1 VFGNLYDRALTG
13 ERCWIRH
20 QEDGSVHG
28 LPVHSWLGRLR
39 SDHAFEQTMVGL
51 CHGPTID
58 LGCGPGRLV
67 AHLVARGVPALGID
81 QSATAVDLARR
92 SGAPALRRD
101 LFGPLPG
108 SGRWSTVLLAD
119 GNVGIGGDP
128 WRVLLRAGDLLR
140 IGGQCIV
147 EFDCTTAGVQQ
158 RWVRLESANAVGPWF
173 RWASV
178 GVDGARRLAGD
189 VGLTITA
196 VRTIGNRA
204 LATLAVA

>member
-1 VFGNLYDRALTG
+1 MLGNLYDRALTG

-20 QEDGSVHG
+20 QDGSVHG
-28 LPVHSWLGRLR
+28 LPVHSWLGRRR
-39 SDHAFEQTMVGL
+39 SDHAFDQTMVGL
-51 CHGPTID
+51 CDGPTID

-101 LFGPLPG
+101 FFGPLPG
-108 SGRWSTVLLAD
+108 AGRWSTVLLAD

-128 WRVLLRAGDLLR
+128 WRVLLRAAELLCR
-140 IGGQCIV
+140 GGQCII
-147 EFDCTTAGVQQ
+147 EFDCATTGVQE
-158 RWVRLESANAVGPWF
+158 RWVRLESAQTIGPWF

-178 GVDGARRLAGD
+178 GVDGARQLAGD
-189 VGLTITA
+189 VGLTITTM
-196 VRTIGNRA
+196 RMIGDRA

>member
-1 VFGNLYDRALTG
+1 LFGNLYDRALTG

-20 QEDGSVHG
+20 ADGSVHG
-28 LPVHSWLGRLR
+28 LPVHSWLGRRR
-39 SDHAFEQTMVGL
+39 SDHTFDQAMVGL
-51 CHGPTID
+51 CDGPTID

-67 AHLVARGVPALGID
+67 ANLVQRGVPALGID

-101 LFGPLPG
+101 VFGPLPG
-108 SGRWSTVLLAD
+108 LGRWSTVLLAD

-128 WRVLLRAGDLLR
+128 WRVLFRAGELLRAGGR
-140 IGGQCIV
+140 CIT
-147 EFDCTTAGVQQ
+147 EFDCVTEGVQQ
-158 RWVRLESANAVGPWF
+158 RWVRLESAQTIGPWF

-178 GVDGARRLAGD
+178 GADSALRVAGE

-196 VRTIGNRA
+196 MHTIGDRA

>member
-1 VFGNLYDRALTG
+1 MFGNLYDRALTG

-20 QEDGSVHG
+20 QEDDSVHG

-128 WRVLLRAGDLLR
+128 WRVLLRAGDLLTA
-140 IGGQCIV
+140 GGQCIV
-147 EFDCTTAGVQQ
+147 EFDCTTVGVQQ
-158 RWVRLESANAVGPWF
+158 RWVRLESASAIGPWF

-189 VGLTITA
+189 VGLTITTI
-196 VRTIGNRA
+196 RTIGNRA

>member
-1 VFGNLYDRALTG
+1 LLGNLYDRALTG

-20 QEDGSVHG
+20 ADGSVYG
-28 LPVHSWLGRLR
+28 LPVHSWLGRRR
-39 SDHAFEQTMVGL
+39 SDHTFDQTMVGL
-51 CHGPTID
+51 CDGPTID

-67 AHLVARGVPALGID
+67 ANLVQRGVPALGID

-92 SGAPALRRD
+92 RGAPALRRD
-101 LFGPLPG
+101 VFGPLPG
-108 SGRWSTVLLAD
+108 AGRWSTVLLAD

-128 WRVLLRAGDLLR
+128 WRVLLRAGELLR
-140 IGGQCIV
+140 AGGRCV
-147 EFDCTTAGVQQ
+147 TEFDCATEGVQE
-158 RWVRLESANAVGPWF
+158 RWVRLESAQTVGPWF

-178 GVDGARRLAGD
+178 GVDSALRVAGE

-196 VRTIGNRA
+196 MHTIGNRA

>member
-1 VFGNLYDRALTG
+1 MLGNLYDRALTG

-20 QEDGSVHG
+20 QDGSVHG

-39 SDHAFEQTMVGL
+39 SDHAFDQTMVGL
-51 CHGPTID
+51 CDGPTID

-67 AHLVARGVPALGID
+67 ANLVARGVPALGID

-101 LFGPLPG
+101 VFGPLPG
-108 SGRWSTVLLAD
+108 AGRWSTVLLAD

-128 WRVLLRAGDLLR
+128 WRVLLRAAELLCT
-140 IGGQCIV
+140 GGQCII
-147 EFDCTTAGVQQ
+147 EFDCATSGVQQ
-158 RWVRLESANAVGPWF
+158 RWVRLESDRTIGPWF

-178 GVDGARRLAGD
+178 GVDGARRLAAD
-189 VGLTITA
+189 VGLTVTTM
-196 VRTIGNRA
+196 RTIGNRA